1 MADKMAA
8 DCKPVKGKVKGPLH
22 HQLCATHGH
31 VLDVNAKTIIAK
43 DIKDYEAQQKKKI
56 EQVWK
61 TLASA
66 SHEKMAAD
74 CEPVHGKLKGTPENI
89 VLCGAHKH
97 VLDVKAKVVIAKDEN
112 ELMAKW
118 ERALTTV

>member
-8 DCKPVKGKVKGPLH
+8 DCKPVKGKVKGPIA

-31 VLDVNAKTIIAK
+31 VLDVDAKTIIAK
-43 DIKDYEAQQKKKI
+43 DLKDYEAQQKKKVD
-56 EQVWK
+56 QVWK
-61 TLASA
+61 TLAAA

-74 CEPVHGKLKGTPENI
+74 CKPVHGKLKGAPENI

-112 ELMAKW
+112 EFLAKW
-118 ERALTTV
+118 ERALTTA